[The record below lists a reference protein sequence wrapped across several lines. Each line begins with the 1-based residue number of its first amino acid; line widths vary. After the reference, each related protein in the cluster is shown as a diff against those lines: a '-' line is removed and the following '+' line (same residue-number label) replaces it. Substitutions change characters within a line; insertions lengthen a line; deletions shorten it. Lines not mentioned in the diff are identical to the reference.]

1 MYLKR
6 EGIELRELEPMTER
20 VNAYQ
25 TWYYS
30 LTLLAVRVGPCDGPG
45 QRTVEESELI
55 SQR

>member
-1 MYLKR
+1 MYLKQ

-30 LTLLAVRVGPCDGPG
+30 LTLLAVRMGPCDGPG
-45 QRTVEESELI
+45 QRTVEEGELI